1 MTTKEKLLELLETQ
15 NGDYLSGSVIANEL
29 GITRAAVWK
38 IIRQLE
44 SDGFELE
51 AMTNR
56 GYRLGERN
64 DMLTEAGIRRELGD
78 KASLFTLEVFDTI
91 TSTNTVMKE
100 RADALPEWH
109 VIVSASQTAGRGR
122 TGRSF
127 YSPSDSGV
135 YLSVLL
141 HPVLPAAEATRITTA
156 AAVAACRAIEACT
169 DAKPEIK
176 WVNDVFVKGKKVCG
190 ILTEGSLNMETGG
203 LDWAVMGIGLNV
215 YEPKEGFPDDIRQIA
230 GPIADTRRKNLRN
243 ALVASFLVSFH
254 EICIDLTRADFA
266 EEYRKRSFLLGQD
279 ILVLK
284 SDGAVP
290 AVALDVDD
298 ECRLVVQYENGNRE
312 ALSSGEVSVR
322 PAERIIK

>member
-1 MTTKEKLLELLETQ
+1 
-15 NGDYLSGSVIANEL
+15 
-29 GITRAAVWK
+29 
-38 IIRQLE
+38 
-44 SDGFELE
+44 
-51 AMTNR
+51 
-56 GYRLGERN
+56 
-64 DMLTEAGIRRELGD
+64 
-78 KASLFTLEVFDTI
+78 
-91 TSTNTVMKE
+91 MKE